1 MCLAEHIILC
11 LVLVSVKFLENKTIA
26 KISEFTVSGLRLLE
40 PVLLNCKYPA
50 CSNEFQIFFYINDIS
65 S

>member
-26 KISEFTVSGLRLLE
+26 KISELTVSGLRLLE
-40 PVLLNCKYPA
+40 PV
-50 CSNEFQIFFYINDIS
+50 FRG
-65 S
+65 